1 MRNNPDKTVP
11 NLFMAANWS
20 DEKQMVR
27 LFVEG
32 LRSGVRGF
40 DTAREYKVEKRVG
53 KALKLAL
60 QETGIARKDV
70 FIQTRISNEEII
82 RGNIHDEV
90 HKSLDKMGLDY
101 LDCFMFHWPTPN
113 YYIKAWK
120 DLEKLFSTD
129 KVIGSLGICNCRL
142 RHLLQMEKECS
153 MLPDILQVEI
163 TPLWQVSELKDYCC
177 EKGIVM
183 QAFSP
188 LCKMIEPIRNNEILQ
203 AMALKHGVSIPQII
217 IRWNYQRGVRPI
229 SLTSKVERVKSNY
242 DIGGFELSEEEMKE
256 IRSIDCGYKYHL
268 ESATCS
274 GF

>member
-1 MRNNPDKTVP
+1 MRNNPNKTVP

-70 FIQTRISNEEII
+70 FIQTRICNEEII
-82 RGNIHDEV
+82 RGKIRDEV
-90 HKSLDKMGLDY
+90 HRSLDKMGLEY

-113 YYIKAWK
+113 YYIKAWN
-120 DLEKLFSTD
+120 DLEKLYD
-129 KVIGSLGICNCRL
+129 NEKVIQSLGICNCRL
-142 RHLLQMEKECS
+142 RHLHQMEKECS

-163 TPLWQVSELKDYCC
+163 TPLWQVSELKDYCND
-177 EKGIVM
+177 KGIVL

-188 LCKMIEPIRNNEILQ
+188 LCKMIESIRNNEILQ
-203 AMALKHGVSIPQII
+203 ALALKHGVSIPQII
-217 IRWNYQRGVRPI
+217 IRWNYQRGIRPI
-229 SLTSKVERVKSNY
+229 SLTTKVERVKSNY
-242 DIGGFELSEEEMKE
+242 DIEGFELSEEDMKE

>member
-1 MRNNPDKTVP
+1 MRNNPKKTVP

-20 DEKQMVR
+20 TEKQMVR
-27 LFVEG
+27 LFAEG
-32 LRSGVRGF
+32 LRCGVRGF
-40 DTAREYKVEKRVG
+40 DTAREYKVEKKVG
-53 KALKLAL
+53 NALKHAL
-60 QETGIARKDV
+60 QETGIAREDV
-70 FIQTRISNEEII
+70 FVQSRISNEEII
-82 RGNIHDEV
+82 RGNIRDEV
-90 HKSLDKMGLDY
+90 LKSIDKMGLEY

-113 YYIKAWK
+113 YYIKAWVA
-120 DLEKLFSTD
+120 LENLFTTD

-142 RHLLQMEKECS
+142 RHLLQMEKECI

-163 TPLWQVSELKDYCC
+163 TPLWQVCDLRDYCSD
-177 EKGIVM
+177 KGILL

-188 LCKMIEPIRNNEILQ
+188 LCKMIPPIRSNAILNDL
-203 AMALKHGVSIPQII
+203 ASKYGVSIPQII
-217 IRWNYQRGVRPI
+217 IRWNYQRGIRPI

-242 DIGGFELSEEEMKE
+242 NIWGFELSEEDMKR